1 MLDKTKKLRY
11 HIFVRRDKFM
21 KIIAVNAG
29 SSSLK
34 FQLLTMPEEHEITSG
49 LVERIGYDNAVFSIK
64 VNGEKIKKE
73 QSILNHK
80 VAVELV
86 IKGLLENKIIESLE
100 EINGV
105 GHRVVQGG
113 EIFKDS
119 VVIDDQVIEDIKSLN
134 DLAPLHNPANI
145 TGIKA
150 FREILPN
157 VIQVAVFDTTFHQSM
172 KEDAYLYASPYEW
185 YEKYGVRKYGFH
197 GTSHQYVSERAIE
210 LLNQKESKIIVAH
223 LGNGASLCAVKDG
236 KSVDTS
242 MGLTPLEGI
251 PMGTRSGNIDPSVL
265 MLVSQKED
273 KTYGEVLNDLNKHSG
288 YLGVSGISNDSRDI
302 VDNMHK
308 GHHRATLAHRIQIK
322 RIADYIGSYYVYM
335 GGLDAI
341 CFTAGIGENAP
352 EIRQDVI
359 DAVKVLGIKL
369 DQEEN
374 QKRGERLIST
384 KDSKVKVFIIPTNEE
399 VMIAREVMRL
409 K

>member
-1 MLDKTKKLRY
+1 
-11 HIFVRRDKFM
+11 M

-49 LVERIGYDNAVFSIK
+49 LVERIGYDNAVFTIK

-80 VAVELV
+80 TAVELV
-86 IKGLLENKIIESLE
+86 VKGLLENKIIDSIE

-119 VVIDDQVIEDIKSLN
+119 VIITDDVIKDIISLN

-150 FREILPN
+150 FRELLPN
-157 VIQVAVFDTTFHQSM
+157 VIQVAVFDTTFHQTM
-172 KEDAYLYASPYEW
+172 KEDAFLYATPYEW
-185 YEKYGVRKYGFH
+185 YQKYGVRKYGFH
-197 GTSHQYVSERAIE
+197 GTSHQYVSERALE
-210 LLNQKESKIIVAH
+210 LLDNPKAKIIVAH
-223 LGNGASLCAVKDG
+223 LGNGASLCAVDAG

-308 GHHRATLAHRIQIK
+308 GHHRATLAHKVQIK

-359 DAVKVLGIKL
+359 EAVKVLGVEL
-369 DQEEN
+369 DPVEN
-374 QKRGERLIST
+374 QKRGEHLIS
-384 KDSKVKVFIIPTNEE
+384 SKQSKIKVFIIPTNEE